1 MRIAVKAFEN
11 IPGWEDKVEEL
22 KAEIKEQ
29 QKLSNQ
35 EQMITREAQ
44 GQTLLQQVSWKTK
57 EKAEYKKA

>member
-1 MRIAVKAFEN
+1 MLKAAEA
-11 IPGWEDKVEEL
+11 IQGWEDKVEEL

-57 EKAEYKKA
+57 EKAEYKKAM